1 MAFGQAN
8 KFKLIFKLLFFI
20 YFSWKILIT
29 SFYIVYIVSKYSKLI
44 IFILVLVLISA
55 AIVLIDSSVDNIN
68 KSMPEIS
75 DAIVKGDSD
84 YNEAVNLVND
94 KYFQDS
100 MDKAISAENN
110 YNSSLNK
117 LLDIQDEY
125 SSDVNEVQ
133 KEYIS
138 TVIQELE
145 LKIQAVGKLKDSIE
159 CFEVESNYTGTNYAS
174 EANDLIYEATQ
185 YQNERDA
192 MVLENPKLF
201 D

>member
-1 MAFGQAN
+1 M
-8 KFKLIFKLLFFI
+8 
-20 YFSWKILIT
+20 
-29 SFYIVYIVSKYSKLI
+29 SKYSKLI

-75 DAIVKGDSD
+75 DAIVKGDAE

-100 MDKAISAENN
+100 MEKALSAENN

-117 LLDIQDEY
+117 LLDIQDKY
-125 SSDVNEVQ
+125 SSDVNGVQ

-159 CFEVESNYTGTNYAS
+159 CFEVQSNYTGTNYAS
-174 EANDLIYEATQ
+174 EANDLIYQATQ
-185 YQNERDA
+185 YQNQRDA
-192 MVLENPKLF
+192 MVSDNPKLF
-201 D
+201 S

>member
-1 MAFGQAN
+1 M
-8 KFKLIFKLLFFI
+8 
-20 YFSWKILIT
+20 
-29 SFYIVYIVSKYSKLI
+29 SKYSKLI

-75 DAIVKGDSD
+75 DAIVKGDAE

-100 MDKAISAENN
+100 MEKALSAENN

-117 LLDIQDEY
+117 LLDIQDKY
-125 SSDVNEVQ
+125 SSDVNGVQ

-159 CFEVESNYTGTNYAS
+159 CFEVQSNYTGTNYAS
-174 EANDLIYEATQ
+174 EANDLIYQATQ
-185 YQNERDA
+185 YQNQRDA
-192 MVLENPKLF
+192 MVSDNPKLF
-201 D
+201 N

>member
-1 MAFGQAN
+1 M
-8 KFKLIFKLLFFI
+8 
-20 YFSWKILIT
+20 
-29 SFYIVYIVSKYSKLI
+29 SKYSKLI
-44 IFILVLVLISA
+44 IIILVLVLISA

-68 KSMPEIS
+68 KTMPEIS
-75 DAIVKGDSD
+75 DAIVKGDSE
-84 YNEAVNLVND
+84 YNEAVDLVNE

-100 MDKAISAENN
+100 MDKAVSAENN
-110 YNSSLNK
+110 YNNSLNK
-117 LLDIQDEY
+117 LLDIQDKY

-138 TVIQELE
+138 KVVKELE
-145 LKIQAVGKLKDSIE
+145 LKIQAIGKLKDSIE

-192 MVLENPKLF
+192 IVSDNPNLF
-201 D
+201 N

>member
-1 MAFGQAN
+1 M
-8 KFKLIFKLLFFI
+8 
-20 YFSWKILIT
+20 
-29 SFYIVYIVSKYSKLI
+29 SKYSKLI

-55 AIVLIDSSVDNIN
+55 AIVVIDSSVDNIN
-68 KSMPEIS
+68 KSIPEIS
-75 DAIVKGDSD
+75 DAIVKGDSE
-84 YNEAVNLVND
+84 YNEAVDLVND

-100 MDKAISAENN
+100 MEKAVSADNN

-117 LLDIQDEY
+117 LLDIQDKY
-125 SSDVNEVQ
+125 SSDVNAVQ

-159 CFEVESNYTGTNYAS
+159 CFKVESNYTGTNYAS

-185 YQNERDA
+185 YQNQRDEI
-192 MVLENPKLF
+192 VSDNPNLF
-201 D
+201 N

>member
-1 MAFGQAN
+1 
-8 KFKLIFKLLFFI
+8 
-20 YFSWKILIT
+20 
-29 SFYIVYIVSKYSKLI
+29 VSKYSKLI

>member
-1 MAFGQAN
+1 M
-8 KFKLIFKLLFFI
+8 
-20 YFSWKILIT
+20 
-29 SFYIVYIVSKYSKLI
+29 SKYSKLI

>member
-1 MAFGQAN
+1 M
-8 KFKLIFKLLFFI
+8 
-20 YFSWKILIT
+20 
-29 SFYIVYIVSKYSKLI
+29 SKYSKLI
-44 IFILVLVLISA
+44 VFILVLVLISA
-55 AIVLIDSSVDNIN
+55 AVILIDSSVDNIN

-75 DAIVKGDSD
+75 DAIVKGDSE
-84 YNEAVNLVND
+84 YNEAVDLVNN

-100 MDKAISAENN
+100 MEKADSAENN

-117 LLDIQDEY
+117 LLDIQDTY
-125 SSDVNEVQ
+125 SSNVNEVQ

-159 CFEVESNYTGTNYAS
+159 CFKVESNYTGTNYAS

-185 YQNERDA
+185 YQNQRDA
-192 MVLENPKLF
+192 MVSDNPKLF
-201 D
+201 S

>member
-1 MAFGQAN
+1 M
-8 KFKLIFKLLFFI
+8 
-20 YFSWKILIT
+20 
-29 SFYIVYIVSKYSKLI
+29 SKYSKLI

-75 DAIVKGDSD
+75 DAIVKGDAE

-100 MDKAISAENN
+100 MEKALSAENN

-117 LLDIQDEY
+117 LLDIQDKY
-125 SSDVNEVQ
+125 SSDVNGVQ

-145 LKIQAVGKLKDSIE
+145 LKIQAIGKLKDSIE
-159 CFEVESNYTGTNYAS
+159 CFEVQSNYTGTNYAS
-174 EANDLIYEATQ
+174 EANDLIYQATQ
-185 YQNERDA
+185 YQNQRDA
-192 MVLENPKLF
+192 MVSDNPKLF
-201 D
+201 N